1 MTLARLS
8 LAALLVAPVRI
19 ALGLVGL
26 GIAVALGE
34 DGTSAGLA
42 FAVGALGTAF
52 ALVADRRGVI
62 LAQRSEPE
70 PAPADASFEPRLVLV
85 RKAMMPSTVGVS
97 ALAAIAFAVGQPGL
111 GALLAGALAGMGL
124 ASLVHG
130 ATLTAQERASGAALY
145 LDRRGGRL
153 YTGAP
158 R

>member
-26 GIAVALGE
+26 GIAVALDE
-34 DGTSAGLA
+34 DGRSAVLA
-42 FAVGALGTAF
+42 FAIGAFGTAF
-52 ALVADRRGVI
+52 ALVADRRGGI

-70 PAPADASFEPRLVLV
+70 PAPADASFESRLMLV

-97 ALAAIAFAVGQPGL
+97 VLAAIAFAAGQPGL
-111 GALLAGALAGMGL
+111 GALLAGAVAGMGL
-124 ASLVHG
+124 TSLFYG
-130 ATLTAQERASGAALY
+130 AVTTARERASGAALY
-145 LDRRGGRL
+145 LDRREGRL